1 MFKDRLTE
9 SNTTVF
15 EIYSC
20 VIVSVYIKCVNMNTS
35 TGIGNILIVIILQK
49 KVWLSLVKI
58 VYVRN
63 IKQYIFTHSSM

>member
-35 TGIGNILIVIILQK
+35 TGIGNIQIVIKLQK
-49 KVWLSLVKI
+49 KCG
-58 VYVRN
+58 
-63 IKQYIFTHSSM
+63 